1 MKSGLSSGQEWAKI
15 QKHKRQVQ
23 KLYDYFFQLRQTIKS
38 EEKSLEIMMGIGML
52 TYQIKHP
59 IHHPILLIKL
69 ELDFD
74 ADRGVAKLLPTS
86 KGYQLDLEVLSG
98 VESFQINKKLCS

>member
-1 MKSGLSSGQEWAKI
+1 MKSGLSSGKNGQKI

-52 TYQIKHP
+52 TYQIK
-59 IHHPILLIKL
+59 
-69 ELDFD
+69 
-74 ADRGVAKLLPTS
+74 TS
-86 KGYQLDLEVLSG
+86 DSSPNLT
-98 VESFQINKKLCS
+98 NKIRIRF

>member
-1 MKSGLSSGQEWAKI
+1 MKHHQVDMTVSEALEKMSDIPHEVQTYLKTYEEWIEQWQEWAKI

-52 TYQIKHP
+52 TYQIK
-59 IHHPILLIKL
+59 
-69 ELDFD
+69 
-74 ADRGVAKLLPTS
+74 TS
-86 KGYQLDLEVLSG
+86 DSSPNLT
-98 VESFQINKKLCS
+98 NKIRIRF